1 MKKWTILYPLITVSL
16 LLWIEQVLE
25 VPYLWK
31 TTAKI
36 LLFLAIPYLLLK
48 VKKFEFLHF
57 RKTQKKSFVIAIVVG
72 FAVMITI
79 LGAFISLRSL
89 IDLPSLQMDLESRVG
104 VTALVFPLVAIY
116 ILIGNSFLEEFYF
129 RGLLIDFLKDSK
141 LKWFLPSFF
150 FAIYHIAIFLP
161 WFEWP
166 ILIVAV
172 VGLFIGGLLFQWINE
187 ASGTIYPS
195 WIIHMFADLGVL
207 LIGGYMFYW

>member
-1 MKKWTILYPLITVSL
+1 MKNWTILYPLISVTL

-25 VPYLWK
+25 VAYLWK
-31 TTAKI
+31 TAAKVF
-36 LLFLAIPYLLLK
+36 LFLAIPLLFLK
-48 VKKFEFLHF
+48 VEKFDFLHLK
-57 RKTQKKSFVIAIVVG
+57 KTQKKSIFIAVVVG

-79 LGAFISLRSL
+79 LVAFISLRSL

-104 VTALVFPLVAIY
+104 VTALVFPMVAIY

-129 RGLLIDFLKDSK
+129 RGLLVDFLKDSK

-166 ILIVAV
+166 ILSVAV
-172 VGLFIGGLLFQWINE
+172 VGLFVGGLLFQWINE

-195 WIIHMFADLGVL
+195 WIIHLFADLGVL
-207 LIGGYMFYW
+207 LIGGYMFYG